1 MRAAFLKIAH
11 LQWPRAHGPIYRA
24 WAGGRPVVIIS
35 TPELMEPIL
44 TSHKLI
50 TKSIEYS
57 YLSPWLGNCMFLTTG
72 QSTSQ
77 FNFI

>member
-1 MRAAFLKIAH
+1 V
-11 LQWPRAHGPIYRA
+11 
-24 WAGGRPVVIIS
+24 WAGGRPVVVIS

-44 TSHKLI
+44 TSQKLI

-72 QSTSQ
+72 Q
-77 FNFI
+77 FICISFA